1 MITLNFQCF
10 LLLGMES
17 PVLNAL
23 MTCLDDEEEGSII
36 ILLVLLIVR
45 VVI

>member
-23 MTCLDDEEEGSII
+23 MTCLDDEEEGSVI
-36 ILLVLLIVR
+36 ILLVLFLLYVL
-45 VVI
+45 